1 MLLLAAPSDSTV
13 KEPVVVPVEVIEN
26 TPVACAGVACTKVSE
41 ARFEVGPF
49 EPLHAVNTEDEAA
62 I

>member
-1 MLLLAAPSDSTV
+1 MAAPSARTAN
-13 KEPVVVPVEVIEN
+13 EPVVVPVEVIEN
-26 TPVACAGVACTKVSE
+26 TPVACAGVACMKVSE

-49 EPLHAVNTEDEAA
+49 EPLHGVNNEPDAA